1 MLQTVKSEGVSC
13 RVDLCRGFGAERDA
27 HTTHARATMSL
38 DVRLPPPSEATGS
51 GGGTRAR
58 DATRASGAASASAS
72 RSLSSGDVAGGT
84 ARSARADVATAKSA
98 TARGTTGAASTKASA
113 RTRVSSGGTARVA
126 GASTAKS
133 SAVRQP
139 LAAVPGSDGAAPSK
153 LGAAVQ
159 MPEKFCACCR
169 GPHRRGSAPL
179 APLSVTQRARAKRE
193 TCPPSEFARLYA
205 KSALPAEKNSG
216 AFGGAESIR
225 WRRQGWPEVAFDA
238 ARWLPVFVEG
248 ARVTTEP
255 QRMIAMEGT
264 KQILRS
270 TPRDV
275 ILPLVPSLV
284 PPLRAA
290 LNTHDPP
297 AVAAALEIVKA
308 LISAHEDAVDVLID
322 CDGFRR
328 LLPVPNTMAACAEL
342 VRVGYEKKIVG
353 GERRRLDLIVDES
366 LRLMADA
373 GGARGLRLIKS
384 YIPTFDPEKPRVGG
398 LGRWGRR
405 KGR

>member
-1 MLQTVKSEGVSC
+1 
-13 RVDLCRGFGAERDA
+13 
-27 HTTHARATMSL
+27 MSL

-58 DATRASGAASASAS
+58 EATRASGAASASAS
-72 RSLSSGDVAGGT
+72 RSRSSGNAPGGT
-84 ARSARADVATAKSA
+84 GRSADVATAKGA
-98 TARGTTGAASTKASA
+98 TARSATGAASTRASA
-113 RTRVSSGGTARVA
+113 RTRASSDGTARVS

-133 SAVRQP
+133 PAVRQP
-139 LAAVPGSDGAAPSK
+139 LSAVPGFDSSAPSK

-225 WRRQGWPEVAFDA
+225 WREQGWPEVAFDVGK
-238 ARWLPVFVEG
+238 WLPVFVEG

-255 QRMIAMEGT
+255 QRMIAVEGT
-264 KQILRS
+264 KQILRA
-270 TPRDV
+270 TPSDV
-275 ILPLVPSLV
+275 VLPLVPLLV

-290 LNTHDPP
+290 LNTCDPS
-297 AVAAALEIVKA
+297 AVAAALEMVKA
-308 LISAHEDAVDVLID
+308 LITTHEDAVDVLID

-328 LLPVPNTMAACAEL
+328 LLPVPNTMANCDAL
-342 VRVGYEKKIVG
+342 VRIGYEKKIVG
-353 GERRRLDLIVDES
+353 GERRRLDLIIDET

-384 YIPTFDPEKPRVGG
+384 YIPTFDPEKPRTEGG
-398 LGRWGRR
+398 GRWGRR
-405 KGR
+405 KVR

>member
-1 MLQTVKSEGVSC
+1 
-13 RVDLCRGFGAERDA
+13 
-27 HTTHARATMSL
+27 MSL
-38 DVRLPPPSEATGS
+38 DVRLPPPSETTGS

-58 DATRASGAASASAS
+58 DATRASGAASASRS
-72 RSLSSGDVAGGT
+72 RSSGDVPRGT
-84 ARSARADVATAKSA
+84 ARSPLADVATAKSA
-98 TARGTTGAASTKASA
+98 TARSATGAASTKASA
-113 RTRVSSGGTARVA
+113 HTRASSGGTTRVA
-126 GASTAKS
+126 GTSAAKS
-133 SAVRQP
+133 SAVRRP
-139 LAAVPGSDGAAPSK
+139 LPAVPGGDDAAPSK
-153 LGAAVQ
+153 LGAVVQ

-193 TCPPSEFARLYA
+193 AGPPSEFARLYS

-216 AFGGAESIR
+216 SFGGAESIR
-225 WRRQGWPEVAFDA
+225 WREQGWPEVAFDV

-248 ARVTTEP
+248 ARVTAEP
-255 QRMIAMEGT
+255 QRMIAVEGT
-264 KQILRS
+264 KQILRA
-270 TPRDV
+270 TPSDV
-275 ILPLVPSLV
+275 VLPLVPLLV

-290 LNTHDPP
+290 LNTCDPS
-297 AVAAALEIVKA
+297 AVAAALEMVKA
-308 LISAHEDAVDVLID
+308 LITAHEDAVDVLID

-384 YIPTFDPEKPRVGG
+384 YIPTFDPEKPRVEGV
-398 LGRWGRR
+398 GRWGRR